1 MDTLKD
7 YMLLVTFD
15 DGKTVLYD
23 VKEDI
28 HTLPGYNVLLSDGL
42 FQRAQLDESRTC
54 ISWTSDIDL
63 PSDAVYDYGMC
74 INSDVIRGESRDEY
88 NLS

>member
-1 MDTLKD
+1 MDTLQD
-7 YMLLVTFD
+7 YVLLVTFD

-28 HTLPGYNVLLSDGL
+28 YTMLGYGALLSNEL
-42 FQRAQLDESRTC
+42 FQKVQLNESRTC